1 MIELSSQD
9 RELLNS
15 LQRDFPLCSR
25 PFQQVAQQLDRSEE
39 AIIER
44 LQQLESAGAISRFG
58 GVFTPNVAGASTLA
72 ALAVPAQDLPAVAAA
87 ISMIRGVNHNYQREH
102 HFNLW
107 FVVTARDRA
116 AIDDILAS
124 IDREYGLPLLDL
136 PLEEAFHIDLG
147 FPL

>member
-1 MIELSSQD
+1 MTDLSSQD

-15 LQRDFPLCSR
+15 LQREFPLCSR
-25 PFQQVAQQLDRSEE
+25 PFQQIAQQLDRSEE
-39 AIIER
+39 AVIER
-44 LQQLESAGAISRFG
+44 LQELESAGAISRFG

-72 ALAVPAQDLPAVAAA
+72 ALAVPIEDLPAIAAA

-116 AIDDILAS
+116 SIDTILAA
-124 IDREYGLPLLDL
+124 IEEEYDLPLLDL